1 MNNTE
6 AILSVLPDRREEA
19 KSVKEIALALGLDTS
34 LRADRIRNEQKMA
47 RILRKLARWGWVACD
62 QRKRPKAC
70 EHRRNT
76 YWKTELAKSQNQLL

>member
-70 EHRRNT
+70 KHRRNT